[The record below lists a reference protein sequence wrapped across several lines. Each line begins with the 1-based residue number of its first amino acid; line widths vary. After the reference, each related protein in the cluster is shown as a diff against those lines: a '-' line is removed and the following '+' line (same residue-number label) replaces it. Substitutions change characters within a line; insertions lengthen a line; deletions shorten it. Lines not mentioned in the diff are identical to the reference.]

1 MKISYYVFEGYQ
13 VEYQAIAD
21 GRDHALVNCRM
32 LLLVW
37 RSDMENQGR
46 YFRLEC
52 QLLAWVRVFGALP
65 SEAMKEIAIRRY
77 TWKIVK
83 QQYLPLFS

>member
-1 MKISYYVFEGYQ
+1 
-13 VEYQAIAD
+13 
-21 GRDHALVNCRM
+21 
-32 LLLVW
+32 
-37 RSDMENQGR
+37 MENQGR